1 MRRTSSVL
9 ITYRARLAVGPG
21 NLARAENR
29 KGNFGVFCRCLHSG
43 AMADAV
49 HASTTLAP
57 SPSAS
62 DDAEPTS
69 TDAHPAST
77 TLATS
82 PSSEPVLQASK
93 KQGSTKRPKGAIHRA
108 KGKQKAVDKKKMDLA
123 KREKTAEGMAELQKK
138 ANETLAKPLS
148 AFMLFG
154 FSQRGILKKQKEPIR
169 EVVKAV
175 GERWMLLS
183 HADRARYEAMAD
195 EEAAY
200 LQRRAAQPPPSV
212 IAPKPKSKPKP
223 KPKPEPTPSPSAPQ
237 NDGDAKAQPHEDEG
251 QVQVDEEDDCADVAE
266 PARYNGD
273 ADERG
278 DPNAE
283 IWG

>member
-1 MRRTSSVL
+1 MT
-9 ITYRARLAVGPG
+9 
-21 NLARAENR
+21 NLL
-29 KGNFGVFCRCLHSG
+29 LHG
-43 AMADAV
+43 DFTPAQMADVV

-57 SPSAS
+57 CPSAS

-69 TDAHPAST
+69 TEVEPAST
-77 TLATS
+77 TLAPS

-93 KQGSTKRPKGAIHRA
+93 KQGSTKRPKGAIDRA

-251 QVQVDEEDDCADVAE
+251 QVQVDDEDDCADVAE

-273 ADERG
+273 VDER
-278 DPNAE
+278 
-283 IWG
+283 

>member
-1 MRRTSSVL
+1 
-9 ITYRARLAVGPG
+9 
-21 NLARAENR
+21 
-29 KGNFGVFCRCLHSG
+29 
-43 AMADAV
+43 MADAV

-69 TDAHPAST
+69 TDADPAST

-93 KQGSTKRPKGAIHRA
+93 KQGSTKRPKGAIDRA

-169 EVVKAV
+169 EVVKANHIDNSAKYSSAHV
-175 GERWMLLS
+175 
-183 HADRARYEAMAD
+183 
-195 EEAAY
+195 AAY
-200 LQRRAAQPPPSV
+200 AFEPHGRRQRPRVIVERSKASTIAARV
-212 IAPKPKSKPKP
+212 VRG
-223 KPKPEPTPSPSAPQ
+223 SP
-237 NDGDAKAQPHEDEG
+237 
-251 QVQVDEEDDCADVAE
+251 
-266 PARYNGD
+266 
-273 ADERG
+273 
-278 DPNAE
+278 
-283 IWG
+283 